1 MKFNGW
7 YKEDTVQNKSN
18 VLKEHILS
26 YKGCVT
32 NGNFPQ
38 KKKKKKKIGRDCER
52 FFAWKRV
59 RDKIVQSII
68 LRQFWFVDSIN
79 DLTILNGVNATVLYR
94 NLMSRSPSWENNT
107 LVGVAWRLLVI

>member
-26 YKGCVT
+26 YTGCVT

-38 KKKKKKKIGRDCER
+38 KKKKKKKKL
-52 FFAWKRV
+52 AV
-59 RDKIVQSII
+59 
-68 LRQFWFVDSIN
+68 
-79 DLTILNGVNATVLYR
+79 TVKGF
-94 NLMSRSPSWENNT
+94 SREK
-107 LVGVAWRLLVI
+107 V

>member
-26 YKGCVT
+26 YTGCVT

-38 KKKKKKKIGRDCER
+38 KKKKKKKKL
-52 FFAWKRV
+52 AV
-59 RDKIVQSII
+59 
-68 LRQFWFVDSIN
+68 
-79 DLTILNGVNATVLYR
+79 TVKGF
-94 NLMSRSPSWENNT
+94 SREN
-107 LVGVAWRLLVI
+107 V

>member
-26 YKGCVT
+26 YTGCVT

-38 KKKKKKKIGRDCER
+38 KKKKKKKKKL
-52 FFAWKRV
+52 AV
-59 RDKIVQSII
+59 
-68 LRQFWFVDSIN
+68 
-79 DLTILNGVNATVLYR
+79 TVKGF
-94 NLMSRSPSWENNT
+94 SREN
-107 LVGVAWRLLVI
+107 V

>member
-38 KKKKKKKIGRDCER
+38 KKKKKKKKNWPWL
-52 FFAWKRV
+52 WKVFRV
-59 RDKIVQSII
+59 KTCKR
-68 LRQFWFVDSIN
+68 
-79 DLTILNGVNATVLYR
+79 
-94 NLMSRSPSWENNT
+94 
-107 LVGVAWRLLVI
+107 

>member
-26 YKGCVT
+26 YTGCVT

-38 KKKKKKKIGRDCER
+38 KKKKKKKL
-52 FFAWKRV
+52 AV
-59 RDKIVQSII
+59 
-68 LRQFWFVDSIN
+68 
-79 DLTILNGVNATVLYR
+79 TVKGF
-94 NLMSRSPSWENNT
+94 SREK
-107 LVGVAWRLLVI
+107 V

>member
-26 YKGCVT
+26 YTGCVT

-38 KKKKKKKIGRDCER
+38 KKKKEKKNGRDCER
-52 FFAWKRV
+52 FFA
-59 RDKIVQSII
+59 
-68 LRQFWFVDSIN
+68 
-79 DLTILNGVNATVLYR
+79 
-94 NLMSRSPSWENNT
+94 
-107 LVGVAWRLLVI
+107 

>member
-26 YKGCVT
+26 YTGCVT

-38 KKKKKKKIGRDCER
+38 KKKKKKKKKL
-52 FFAWKRV
+52 AV
-59 RDKIVQSII
+59 TV
-68 LRQFWFVDSIN
+68 
-79 DLTILNGVNATVLYR
+79 NGF
-94 NLMSRSPSWENNT
+94 SREK
-107 LVGVAWRLLVI
+107 V

>member
-26 YKGCVT
+26 YTGCVT

-38 KKKKKKKIGRDCER
+38 KKKKKKKKN
-52 FFAWKRV
+52 W
-59 RDKIVQSII
+59 
-68 LRQFWFVDSIN
+68 
-79 DLTILNGVNATVLYR
+79 
-94 NLMSRSPSWENNT
+94 P
-107 LVGVAWRLLVI
+107 